1 MLKLKDGY
9 VLRYYQ
15 EEAKKAAYKAFK
27 ENKQSRPML
36 DIPTGGGKTSILI
49 SMSVD
54 AVNWGKR
61 VLHLTHSE
69 TLVKQNSDSLIEWV
83 DGHIDLS
90 VCCAG
95 LKKYDLSGQVVFA
108 SIQTLANRL
117 SDLRAFD
124 ICIIDECHTISVDED
139 TQYQKVFSD
148 LLIKNPNIRF
158 LGISATL
165 FRIGQGWLHW
175 AVVKRGDTEPTPP
188 FFTEVAYKTDISRL
202 IKEGYLAEP
211 ITRNVA
217 ISADLNGVTLASNG
231 DYKSSEESSA
241 MAKVIPAAITE
252 MLRTNAEC
260 NRAKTLIFAS
270 TIENAEL
277 IVHELHSHRTK
288 CALVVSRTGDTF
300 EEIDEHG
307 RPMTDKKESLAW
319 FSEPIDYDNPRYLV
333 NVGILTTGFNVCDI
347 DHVVILFATMSN
359 SKFIQV
365 VGRGMRIAPNKK
377 DCIISDHGT
386 NTSRL
391 GAIDNPIIKA
401 SGNGECP
408 TKQCQAIKE
417 IEGIEIK
424 CNTHNLLTATHC
436 IECGTEFY
444 IIGGN
449 DKYTPLSEAVPL
461 LQHQQEEMD
470 YYSPV
475 TTWDFSEHVS
485 GKGGKS
491 LKLRFFNNEEHIGN
505 YWFQIRADKS
515 GWRAHNIEMLK
526 GFFYDER
533 DFYSNF
539 KTFEIAEVSTV
550 ADILNRSYDMACK
563 PIIGVRYKKEGRFT
577 KITDVEL
584 EELLVLK
591 VKQ

>member
-1 MLKLKDGY
+1 MSKIKLKDGY

-15 EEAKKAAYKAFK
+15 EEAKQSAYKAFK

-69 TLVKQNSDSLIEWV
+69 TLVKQNSDSLVEWV

-95 LKKYDLSGQVVFA
+95 LKSYDLSGQVVFA

-117 SDLRAFD
+117 NDLRAFD
-124 ICIIDECHTISVDED
+124 LVIIDECHTISVYDD
-139 TQYQKVFSD
+139 TQYQKVFSN
-148 LLIKNPNIRF
+148 LILKNPNTRF

-165 FRIGQGWLHW
+165 FRLKQGWLYW
-175 AVVKRGDTEPTPP
+175 AVVKRGDDKPTPP
-188 FFTEVAYKTDISRL
+188 FFTEVAYKTDINRL
-202 IKEGYLAEP
+202 ISEGYLAEP
-211 ITRNVA
+211 ITRAVA
-217 ISADLNGVTLASNG
+217 VSADLNGVTLATNG
-231 DYKSSEESSA
+231 DYKSSEEGAA
-241 MAKVIPAAITE
+241 MAKIIPAAIKE
-252 MLRTNAEC
+252 MIATNAEC

-277 IVHELHSHRTK
+277 IVHELHYYGIK

-359 SKFIQV
+359 SKFIQI

-377 DCIISDHGT
+377 NCIISDHGT
-386 NTSRL
+386 NGTRL
-391 GAIDNPIIKA
+391 GTLDNPIIKA

-408 TKQCQAIKE
+408 TKQCQAVINV
-417 IEGIEIK
+417 INNVDII
-424 CNTHNLLTATHC
+424 CNAYNLLTAKKC
-436 IECGTEFY
+436 CECGAAFE
-444 IIGGN
+444 IVGVN
-449 DKYTPLSEAVPL
+449 DKYTTLAEAAPL
-461 LQHQQEEMD
+461 LSYQQEQIE
-470 YYSPV
+470 YYAAVASHH
-475 TTWDFSEHVS
+475 FAEHTSKS
-485 GKGGKS
+485 GYES
-491 LKLRFFNNEEHIGN
+491 LKLIFYNDNDELIGTH
-505 YWFQIRADKS
+505 YFSIRADKL
-515 GWRAHNIEMLK
+515 GWKQHNLSLLR

-533 DFYSNF
+533 DYWNN
-539 KTFEIAEVSTV
+539 KNLFEDGTLYDV
-550 ADILNRSYDMACK
+550 ATTLNASYDMLCK
-563 PIIGVRYKKEGRFT
+563 PIKGVKYKKEGKFY
-577 KITDVEL
+577 KVTDIDL
-584 EELLVLK
+584 EELDG
-591 VKQ
+591 